1 MPRPIRQFSQKAEQY
16 CQLKH
21 VLFLWRVLS
30 LQRATIFIRGHEDP
44 FEQIPDMFKEKMPVK
59 LKMKFIKSLP
69 MIDLGRFVF
78 EVLELIALNIVG
90 ESLDKNDT
98 R

>member
-1 MPRPIRQFSQKAEQY
+1 
-16 CQLKH
+16 
-21 VLFLWRVLS
+21 
-30 LQRATIFIRGHEDP
+30 
-44 FEQIPDMFKEKMPVK
+44 MPVK